1 MAQDFLHVDPA
12 KQRQFLEG
20 LTRRIYNIEHQI
32 DLIGSR
38 MGVLSRDWRDDE
50 FLQFKASVEKT
61 KFVLKQFI
69 AEGRDV
75 SKLLAE
81 LAKLGEDY
89 QKISLNR

>member
-1 MAQDFLHVDPA
+1 MAQDFLHVDPG
-12 KQRQFLEG
+12 KQRIFLEN
-20 LTRRIYNIEHQI
+20 LNRRMYNIEQQI

-50 FLQFKASVEKT
+50 FMQFKASVEKT
-61 KFVLKQFI
+61 KFILKQFI

-75 SKLLAE
+75 AKVLAD

-89 QKISLNR
+89 QKIRLNR